1 MEKSCSCDDLKR
13 MKNDSYLWQSGP
25 GGGGTQNGLIKI
37 LKITNEN
44 IGFDNVNQYSRDYMV
59 TTYNDLKYCPFCGGK
74 IVW

>member
-1 MEKSCSCDDLKR
+1 MIVIYGKVVLVVAV
-13 MKNDSYLWQSGP
+13 L
-25 GGGGTQNGLIKI
+25 QNGLIKI